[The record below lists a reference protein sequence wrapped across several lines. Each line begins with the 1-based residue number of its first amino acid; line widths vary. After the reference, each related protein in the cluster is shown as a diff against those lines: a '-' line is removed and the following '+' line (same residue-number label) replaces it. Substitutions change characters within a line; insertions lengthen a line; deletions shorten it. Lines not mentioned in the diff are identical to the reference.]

1 MRAVNNTAFHAGP
14 PTFKRAIARR
24 TRTRLQTV
32 SDRVLW
38 QSTIASSTLATI
50 RFMRILVTGAAG
62 FIGFHVANRL
72 LADGHDVVGLDSVN
86 QYYDVRLKEARLALL
101 QKHRSFEFV
110 RAALADPEAM
120 NQLFDRSEFE
130 RVIHLAAQAGV
141 RYSLERPDAYITSN
155 ILGFLQVLEECR
167 YRKVPHLVYAS
178 SSSVYGASTQMPFS
192 VRQGADHPLSM
203 YGATKRT
210 NELMA
215 HSYSYLFN
223 LPTTGLR
230 FFTVYGPWGRPD
242 MVMFKFA
249 KAILEGQP
257 IKVYNDGRMRRDFTY
272 IDDVVE
278 SVVRIMDVIPTP
290 DPQWSSDN
298 PNPNS
303 SVAPFRIYN
312 VGNEQPVEL
321 TEVIGLLEEALG
333 KKAVRKLLPLQ
344 PGDVPAT
351 FADAADLEA
360 ATGFKPHTPIRDGVG
375 K

>member
-72 LADGHDVVGLDSVN
+72 LADGHEVVGLDSVN

-101 QKHRSFEFV
+101 QHHRNFEFV
-110 RAALADPEAM
+110 RTSLADPEAM
-120 NQLFDRSEFE
+120 NQLFDRCEFQ
-130 RVIHLAAQAGV
+130 RVVHLAAQAGV

-155 ILGFLQVLEECR
+155 ILGFLQVLEDCR

-192 VRQGADHPLSM
+192 VHQGADHPLSM
-203 YGATKRT
+203 YGATKRS

-215 HSYSYLFN
+215 HSYSYLFG
-223 LPTTGLR
+223 LPTSGLR

-242 MVMFKFA
+242 MVLFKFT
-249 KAILEGQP
+249 KAIMNGRP
-257 IKVYNDGRMRRDFTY
+257 IDVFNNGRMKRDFTY
-272 IDDVVE
+272 VDDVVE
-278 SVVRIMDVIPTP
+278 SVARVMEVVPTP
-290 DPQWSSDN
+290 DPRWSSDQ
-298 PNPNS
+298 PDPGS
-303 SVAPFRIYN
+303 SMAPFRLHNI
-312 VGNEQPVEL
+312 GNQDPVEL
-321 TEVIGLLEEALG
+321 LEVIA
-333 KKAVRKLLPLQ
+333 
-344 PGDVPAT
+344 
-351 FADAADLEA
+351 
-360 ATGFKPHTPIRDGVG
+360 
-375 K
+375 